1 MLNKNNFF
9 YDSSYNLKKF
19 KKNFI
24 KTKKIFQTFK
34 EDLENFE
41 IPLLQS
47 YEKDYIY
54 DFSKSTVKKF
64 SKYKNIII
72 IGMGG
77 SALGAKSIYSFFK
90 KKIKKKVFFF
100 DDLDVNLHLEFRKIA
115 NIKNSCFIVIS
126 KSGNTLETISNLSTI
141 FSKSLLRKKLI
152 IITEIKDNN
161 LIDIAN
167 NLKADIIEH
176 KDFIGGRYS
185 VFS

>member
-64 SKYKNIII
+64 SKYKHR
-72 IGMGG
+72 G
-77 SALGAKSIYSFFK
+77 
-90 KKIKKKVFFF
+90 V
-100 DDLDVNLHLEFRKIA
+100 
-115 NIKNSCFIVIS
+115 
-126 KSGNTLETISNLSTI
+126 
-141 FSKSLLRKKLI
+141 
-152 IITEIKDNN
+152 
-161 LIDIAN
+161 
-167 NLKADIIEH
+167 
-176 KDFIGGRYS
+176 
-185 VFS
+185 